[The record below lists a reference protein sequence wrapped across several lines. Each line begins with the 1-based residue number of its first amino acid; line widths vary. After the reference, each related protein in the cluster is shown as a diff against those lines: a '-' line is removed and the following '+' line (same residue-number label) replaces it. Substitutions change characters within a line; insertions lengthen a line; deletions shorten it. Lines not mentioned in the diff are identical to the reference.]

1 MQNPEHN
8 TPQLR
13 RPRLAPGDRED
24 VEAVLNDRFQSPRAR
39 KRAKALLLLE
49 DGTEPVAVRMR
60 TGLLE
65 KAQEEMLARLARH
78 GVHAAVF
85 SSPRRPEQ
93 RQYDVSAIK
102 KVLGQCLASRPPEG
116 TVYWNLEQL
125 AAVVQDRVEGAES
138 ISRQSVSNI
147 LRKEMGI
154 RSIRSV
160 EPYWLRQVKQSQAA

>member
-1 MQNPEHN
+1 MQ

-24 VEAVLNDRFQSPRAR
+24 VEAVMNDRFQSPRAL

-65 KAQEEMLARLARH
+65 KAQDDMLARFNSH
-78 GVHAAVF
+78 GIHAAVF
-85 SSPRRPEQ
+85 GAPRRPEK
-93 RQYDVSAIK
+93 RQYDVNAIK
-102 KVLGQCLASRPPEG
+102 KVLSQSLASRPPDG
-116 TVYWNLEQL
+116 NVYWNLEQL
-125 AAVVQDRVEGAES
+125 AAVVQEHVEGAKS
-138 ISRQSVSNI
+138 ITRQSISNI

-154 RSIRSV
+154 RSIRTV
-160 EPYWLRQVKQSQAA
+160 EPYWLRTVKQLKAA